1 MSRIKKV
8 MLIAFIVICIITLG
22 IVSYILINDNLENNS
37 NKQDIEELIDDVFIQ
52 DIDTTE
58 EPIIDWNYLKS
69 INKDIIGWIEIEG
82 TEINYPI
89 LKDSVNLYYL
99 KHNYLK
105 NYNSNGSIFTLNN
118 KPFED
123 EETLIY
129 GHNMK
134 NGTMFSLL
142 GNYLN
147 EDYLYSHQNIKIY
160 TSEKNYKGVIFSAYS
175 IGIGTGI
182 GTFEKALERLNI
194 KYDLVGFSEIDKHA
208 IKSYCAIHNVTED
221 KNYGDIS
228 KINENE
234 LPDFDIMT
242 WGFPC
247 QDISIAGKL
256 KGIKEGETRSG
267 LYYEG
272 YRILKTKKPKVSIIE
287 NVKNLT
293 SKRFKNEFDSILKD
307 LSDLG
312 YNNYW
317 QVLNAKD
324 YGIPQNRERV
334 FIISIRKD
342 IDNGKFIFPEKIQLQ
357 LKLKDLL
364 EEVVDNK
371 YYLT

>member
-175 IGIGTGI
+175 IGIGT
-182 GTFEKALERLNI
+182 EKNNISNLNYEERI
-194 KYDLVGFSEIDKHA
+194 SYYK
-208 IKSYCAIHNVTED
+208 KSSKVNV
-221 KNYGDIS
+221 NNVDITN
-228 KINENE
+228 K
-234 LPDFDIMT
+234 
-242 WGFPC
+242 
-247 QDISIAGKL
+247 
-256 KGIKEGETRSG
+256 
-267 LYYEG
+267 
-272 YRILKTKKPKVSIIE
+272 IIE
-287 NVKNLT
+287 VSTCSYINSRTRPTNQRYYIVATL
-293 SKRFKNEFDSILKD
+293 NEI
-307 LSDLG
+307 
-312 YNNYW
+312 N
-317 QVLNAKD
+317 
-324 YGIPQNRERV
+324 
-334 FIISIRKD
+334 
-342 IDNGKFIFPEKIQLQ
+342 
-357 LKLKDLL
+357 
-364 EEVVDNK
+364 
-371 YYLT
+371 

>member
-175 IGIGTGI
+175 IGIGT
-182 GTFEKALERLNI
+182 EKNNISNLNYEERISYYKKSSKVNVNNVDITNKII
-194 KYDLVGFSEIDKHA
+194 KLSTC
-208 IKSYCAIHNVTED
+208 SY
-221 KNYGDIS
+221 
-228 KINENE
+228 IN
-234 LPDFDIMT
+234 
-242 WGFPC
+242 
-247 QDISIAGKL
+247 SR
-256 KGIKEGETRSG
+256 TRP
-267 LYYEG
+267 
-272 YRILKTKKPKVSIIE
+272 T
-287 NVKNLT
+287 N
-293 SKRFKNEFDSILKD
+293 
-307 LSDLG
+307 
-312 YNNYW
+312 
-317 QVLNAKD
+317 
-324 YGIPQNRERV
+324 
-334 FIISIRKD
+334 
-342 IDNGKFIFPEKIQLQ
+342 
-357 LKLKDLL
+357 
-364 EEVVDNK
+364 
-371 YYLT
+371 

>member
-175 IGIGTGI
+175 IGIGT
-182 GTFEKALERLNI
+182 EKNNISNLNYEERISYYKKSSKVNVNNVDVTNKIIKLSTCSYINSRTRPTNQRYYIVATLN
-194 KYDLVGFSEIDKHA
+194 EI
-208 IKSYCAIHNVTED
+208 N
-221 KNYGDIS
+221 
-228 KINENE
+228 
-234 LPDFDIMT
+234 
-242 WGFPC
+242 
-247 QDISIAGKL
+247 
-256 KGIKEGETRSG
+256 
-267 LYYEG
+267 
-272 YRILKTKKPKVSIIE
+272 
-287 NVKNLT
+287 
-293 SKRFKNEFDSILKD
+293 
-307 LSDLG
+307 
-312 YNNYW
+312 
-317 QVLNAKD
+317 
-324 YGIPQNRERV
+324 
-334 FIISIRKD
+334 
-342 IDNGKFIFPEKIQLQ
+342 
-357 LKLKDLL
+357 
-364 EEVVDNK
+364 
-371 YYLT
+371 

>member
-1 MSRIKKV
+1 

-175 IGIGTGI
+175 IGIGT
-182 GTFEKALERLNI
+182 EKNNISNLNYEERISYYKKSSKVNVNNVDITNKII
-194 KYDLVGFSEIDKHA
+194 KLSTCSYINSRTRTTNKRYYIVETLKEIK
-208 IKSYCAIHNVTED
+208 
-221 KNYGDIS
+221 
-228 KINENE
+228 
-234 LPDFDIMT
+234 
-242 WGFPC
+242 
-247 QDISIAGKL
+247 
-256 KGIKEGETRSG
+256 
-267 LYYEG
+267 
-272 YRILKTKKPKVSIIE
+272 
-287 NVKNLT
+287 
-293 SKRFKNEFDSILKD
+293 
-307 LSDLG
+307 
-312 YNNYW
+312 
-317 QVLNAKD
+317 
-324 YGIPQNRERV
+324 
-334 FIISIRKD
+334 
-342 IDNGKFIFPEKIQLQ
+342 
-357 LKLKDLL
+357 
-364 EEVVDNK
+364 
-371 YYLT
+371 

>member
-147 EDYLYSHQNIKIY
+147 EDYLYSQQNIKIY

-175 IGIGTGI
+175 IGIGT
-182 GTFEKALERLNI
+182 EKNNISNLNYEERISYYKKSSKVNVNNVDITNKIIKLSTCSYINSRTRPTNQRYYIVATLN
-194 KYDLVGFSEIDKHA
+194 EI
-208 IKSYCAIHNVTED
+208 N
-221 KNYGDIS
+221 
-228 KINENE
+228 
-234 LPDFDIMT
+234 
-242 WGFPC
+242 
-247 QDISIAGKL
+247 
-256 KGIKEGETRSG
+256 
-267 LYYEG
+267 
-272 YRILKTKKPKVSIIE
+272 
-287 NVKNLT
+287 
-293 SKRFKNEFDSILKD
+293 
-307 LSDLG
+307 
-312 YNNYW
+312 
-317 QVLNAKD
+317 
-324 YGIPQNRERV
+324 
-334 FIISIRKD
+334 
-342 IDNGKFIFPEKIQLQ
+342 
-357 LKLKDLL
+357 
-364 EEVVDNK
+364 
-371 YYLT
+371 

>member
-175 IGIGTGI
+175 IGIGT
-182 GTFEKALERLNI
+182 EKNNISNLNYEERISYYKKSSKVNVNNVDITNKIIKLSTCSYINSRTRPTNQRYYIVATLN
-194 KYDLVGFSEIDKHA
+194 EID
-208 IKSYCAIHNVTED
+208 
-221 KNYGDIS
+221 
-228 KINENE
+228 
-234 LPDFDIMT
+234 
-242 WGFPC
+242 
-247 QDISIAGKL
+247 
-256 KGIKEGETRSG
+256 
-267 LYYEG
+267 
-272 YRILKTKKPKVSIIE
+272 
-287 NVKNLT
+287 
-293 SKRFKNEFDSILKD
+293 
-307 LSDLG
+307 
-312 YNNYW
+312 
-317 QVLNAKD
+317 
-324 YGIPQNRERV
+324 
-334 FIISIRKD
+334 
-342 IDNGKFIFPEKIQLQ
+342 
-357 LKLKDLL
+357 
-364 EEVVDNK
+364 
-371 YYLT
+371 